1 MADVI
6 CDIEVYP
13 NFFCAGFKRPS
24 DGRVAYFELSERTP
38 TLDVRRLER
47 IIRKN
52 RIITFN
58 GLNYDM
64 PLLWL
69 AIRGWSNK
77 QLKAASDRIIM
88 RRLRYWEVGKAFDL
102 FIPQTDH
109 IDMIEPQPNARASLK
124 LLQGRLYGKRMRD
137 LPYEP
142 DQELT
147 SDEMDE
153 VAEYNINDLDATIN
167 LWTALQGPFALRE
180 GLSEMYGVNLMNKSD
195 SQIGETIVKVT
206 TERKLNRKV
215 KRAEIDPNLRFT
227 YDVPDYISFKSP
239 VLRELLEDI
248 RTCEFSLDVGK
259 GDTLKVGLPPELEGR
274 QIAIGSSVYQMGLGG
289 LHSTEKHRTSVCEEG
304 CRMLDVD
311 VASFY
316 PSIILKSGLYPK
328 SLGKTFLEDYGAVRE
343 GRVKA
348 KHDAARL
355 RPVVKDLQ
363 AELERVGGNRPLS
376 EISSEI
382 ATIKA
387 ELERLGLIDAS
398 GKIQLN
404 GCFGKLGSA
413 YSLLYAPKLLIAVT
427 ITGQLALL
435 MLIERMEAAGI
446 SVISGNTD
454 GAVLYA
460 SEDLI
465 GPISNSRI
473 GDSVASRIVAQ
484 WEKETNFELEATEYA
499 AMYNESVNS
508 YIAVKPN
515 GSAKRKGN
523 YANYIA
529 KGYEDIRGQLMHN
542 PNHNVCADAVLDYIL
557 NGTSIEQHVYAEQ
570 DIRNFVTVITA
581 KGGATWCG
589 EYLGKVVR
597 YIWSVDGDVIRKKSG
612 AKVPR
617 SEGSRPVMLLPDELP
632 DDIDYARYIKEAYY
646 MLGNLGLQDFKPK
659 AKRKGRAIDPFNLKI
674 RSRNWWALC
683 A

>member
-1 MADVI
+1 MADVV
-6 CDIEVYP
+6 CDIEIYP
-13 NFFCAGFKRPS
+13 NFFCAGFKRVS
-24 DGRVAYFELSERTP
+24 DGKVLYFELSERQP
-38 TLDVRRLER
+38 VLDVVKLER
-47 IIRKN
+47 VLRTN

-69 AIRGWSNK
+69 ALRGWSNK
-77 QLKAASDRIIM
+77 QLKAASDRIIN
-88 RRLRYWEVGKAFDL
+88 RRLRYWEVGRVFDL
-102 FIPQTDH
+102 VIPELDH
-109 IDMIEPQPNARASLK
+109 IDMIEPQPNAIASLK

-142 DQELT
+142 DHVLAF
-147 SDEMDE
+147 DEMDE

-167 LWTALQGPFALRE
+167 LWMALQGPFELRE
-180 GLSEMYGVNLMNKSD
+180 ALSEMYGVNLMNKSD

-215 KRAEIDPNLRFT
+215 KRAAVDENLRFK
-227 YDVPDYISFKSP
+227 YEVPDYISFKSP
-239 VLRELLEDI
+239 VLQALLDDV
-248 RTCEFSLDVGK
+248 RKCEFSLSKSSK
-259 GDTLKVGLPPELEGR
+259 GTLKVVLPPELDQRKIE
-274 QIAIGSSVYQMGLGG
+274 IGSSVYQMGIGG
-289 LHSTEKHRTSVCEEG
+289 LHSTEQHRTTVCQDGE
-304 CRMLDVD
+304 RMADVD

-316 PSIILKSGLYPK
+316 PSIILKSGLFPK

-343 GRVKA
+343 SRVKA
-348 KHDAARL
+348 KHEAARL
-355 RPVVKDLQ
+355 KSVVKELN
-363 AELERVGGNRPLS
+363 AEIARAGANRTQGD
-376 EISSEI
+376 ISSEI
-382 ATIKA
+382 AECKKEI
-387 ELERLGLIDAS
+387 ERLGLIDKS

-404 GCFGKLGSA
+404 GCFGKLGSV
-413 YSLLYAPKLLIAVT
+413 YSLLYAPQLLIAVT

-454 GAVLYA
+454 GAVLHA
-460 SEDLI
+460 SDDLI
-465 GPISNSRI
+465 GAISKGRI
-473 GDSVASRIVAQ
+473 GDSIAGSIVEQ
-484 WEKETNFELEATEYA
+484 WERETDFELEATEYA

-508 YIAVKPN
+508 YIAVKPD

-529 KGYEDIRGQLMHN
+529 KGYEDMRGQLMHN

-557 NGTSIEQHVYAEQ
+557 TGTSIEQHIYNET

-597 YIWSVDGDVIRKKSG
+597 YIWSTEGDVILKKSG

-617 SEGSRPVMLLPDELP
+617 SEGCRPLMYLPNTLP

-646 MLGNLGLQDFKPK
+646 MLANLGVSGFNTK
-659 AKRKGRAIDPFNLKI
+659 AKRKAKVLDPFNLNLK
-674 RSRNWWALC
+674 SRKWWIIC